1 MGNITD
7 GINGFFFLSLG
18 TIFVGFCHY
27 IIQYCYK
34 SKCKECSCCCFK
46 IIRDI
51 DTKKQKIYYQ
61 IIKQKMKKYNSKVYI

>member
-1 MGNITD
+1 MGDITD

-34 SKCKECSCCCFK
+34 SKCKECSFCCFK

-51 DTKKQKIYYQ
+51 ETEKTEDLLS
-61 IIKQKMKKYNSKVYI
+61 NNNKVEDEKV